1 MKQKIIGVYAIQAP
15 DGRLYI
21 GSSVNVKKRWSEHKS
36 RLLHGKHDNPILS
49 NLAAE
54 VGVESLRFR
63 LLLRCFLDDLRAC
76 EQAAIDRM
84 KPALNI
90 LPTAERLLT
99 EQWKRPGFRARNTER
114 AARQN
119 AERWSDPAFVENAR
133 ARVAAMQTTDIK
145 EKAAASRRRVMKER
159 GQAYRNVAEAA
170 TATLKKLHAAPS
182 FAAAHSERMREN
194 MKRLSQDPEFQRKR
208 NEAARACHQK
218 KIRCITTGEVF
229 PSRGEAAKAKGIS
242 ESVISKQL
250 RGLPTRSGLE
260 WEYLN
265 G

>member
-21 GSSVNVKKRWSEHKS
+21 GSSVDVDKRWAEHKS
-36 RLLHGKHDNPILS
+36 RLRHRRHDNPILS
-49 NLAAE
+49 QIAADA
-54 VGVESLRFR
+54 GVESLRFR
-63 LLLRCFLDDLRAC
+63 LLLRCARDGLRAC
-76 EQAAIDRM
+76 EQAAIDRLR
-84 KPALNI
+84 PALNV
-90 LPTAERLLT
+90 LPTAEHLLT
-99 EQWKRPGFRARNTER
+99 EQWKRPGFRARNTAR
-114 AARQN
+114 AAKQN
-119 AERWSDPAFVENAR
+119 KERWSDPVFVEKAR
-133 ARVAAMQTTDIK
+133 ARAVVMQTDEAK

-159 GQAYRNVAEAA
+159 GQAYRNVAEASA
-170 TATLKKLHAAPS
+170 ATLKKLHADPS

-208 NEAARACHQK
+208 NEAARVRHQK

-229 PSRGEAAKAKGIS
+229 PSRGAAAKAKGVS

-250 RGLPTRSGLE
+250 RGLPTRSGLT

>member
-21 GSSVNVKKRWSEHKS
+21 GSSVDVDKRWAEHKS
-36 RLLHGKHDNPILS
+36 RLRHRRHDNPILS
-49 NLAAE
+49 HIAAAT
-54 VGVESLRFR
+54 GVDSLRFR
-63 LLLRCFLDDLRAC
+63 LLLRCSLDGLRAC
-76 EQAAIDRM
+76 EQAAIDRL

-99 EQWKRPGFRARNTER
+99 EQWKRPDFRARNTAR
-114 AARQN
+114 AAKQN
-119 AERWSDPAFVENAR
+119 AELWSDPAFVEKAR
-133 ARVAAMQTTDIK
+133 ARVVVMQTAEVK
-145 EKAAASRRRVMKER
+145 EKAASSRRRAMKER
-159 GQAYRNVAEAA
+159 GQAYRNVAEASA
-170 TATLKKLHAAPS
+170 ATLKKLHADPS

-208 NEAARACHQK
+208 NEAARARHQK

-229 PSRGEAAKAKGIS
+229 PSRGAAAKAKGIS